1 MPGHYGDYIFV
12 SRQLILVN
20 CYYCKGKLVSEREA
34 ISLSVFFFLSKCK
47 YFETIIWVAQRQK
60 EETPLRCMRRRIE
73 ASESSVY
80 KGREA
85 L

>member
-12 SRQLILVN
+12 SRRLILVN
-20 CYYCKGKLVSEREA
+20 CYYCRGKLVSEREA
-34 ISLSVFFFLSKCK
+34 MSKCK
-47 YFETIIWVAQRQK
+47 YFGTIIWVAQKQK

-80 KGREA
+80 KGGEA